1 MRYKQFGSTGF
12 EVSAIGYGT
21 WPISA
26 MYWGNDLDDEVSIK
40 SLRSAIDQGINL
52 IDTAPIYGAGHSEQ
66 VVGKA
71 LKDGYRD
78 KVFLT
83 TKCGLDYSAFA
94 AEHRGINDTSAKRVR
109 FDCENSLKVMGTDHI
124 DLLLIHWP
132 SKTGV
137 PMEETCSEIEKM
149 RLEGKV
155 RFLGASNFSPEQI
168 DEARQYCKFDVIQ
181 HRLSIITR
189 FGIEALKYGHSI
201 GLGTMTHG
209 SLEGGVLTGAYREP
223 PQFPEGDERY
233 GTYKHFKEP
242 YFSDAMKIVAVLDEI
257 AAAHGRPVSEVAINW
272 NTQQEFVST
281 TLLGMR
287 NLDEVANAVH
297 AMEWELTEEEIQ
309 RINEVSEPLLRQK

>member
-26 MYWGNDLDDEVSIK
+26 MYWGTDIDDEVSIR
-40 SLRSAIDQGINL
+40 SIRSAIDQGINL
-52 IDTAPIYGAGHSEQ
+52 VDTAPIYGATHSEQ

-83 TKCGLDYSAFA
+83 TKCGLDYTYFA
-94 AEHRGINDTSAKRVR
+94 AEHRGVNDTSAKRVR
-109 FDCENSLKVMGTDHI
+109 FDCENSLRIMGVDYI

-132 SKTGV
+132 SRTGV
-137 PMEETCSEIEKM
+137 PLEETCSELNKLQE
-149 RLEGKV
+149 EGKI
-155 RFLGASNFSPEQI
+155 RFIGASNFSPELV
-168 DEARQYCKFDVIQ
+168 DEARQYCKFDVLQ

-189 FGIEALKYGHSI
+189 FGEDAMKYAHSI

-209 SLEGGVLTGAYREP
+209 SLEGGVLTGNYRVP
-223 PQFPEGDERY
+223 PKFPDGDERY
-233 GTYKHFKEP
+233 GTYKHFQEP
-242 YFSDAMKIVAVLDEI
+242 YYSDAMKIVAVLEEI
-257 AAAHGRPVSEVAINW
+257 AEAHGRPVSEVALNW
-272 NTQQEFVST
+272 NTQKDFVST
-281 TLLGMR
+281 ALVGMR
-287 NLDEVANAVH
+287 NPEEVANAVH

-309 RINEVSEPLLRQK
+309 RIDEFSAPLIRQK